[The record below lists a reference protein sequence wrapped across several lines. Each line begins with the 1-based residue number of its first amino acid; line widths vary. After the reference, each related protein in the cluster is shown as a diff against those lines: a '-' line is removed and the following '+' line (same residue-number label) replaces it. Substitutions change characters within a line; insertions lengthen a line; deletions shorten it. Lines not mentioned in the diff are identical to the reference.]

1 MCLVTSV
8 VNAQATGTISGTVT
22 DTGGTGLSGVGVQIY
37 DASGSFAGFG
47 STDGTG
53 QYTLGGLPTGT
64 YFARTFA
71 SSAGYINELYNDLP
85 CFPSCDV
92 TTGTPIAVTTGA
104 TTSGVDFAL
113 ALGGT
118 INGTVTD
125 TGGTG
130 VSGVFACIYD
140 ASGSQVNCDGTDGAG
155 QYTAGGLPTGTYF
168 TRTLAAS
175 FAGYIDELYDD
186 LPCFTFCDVT
196 TGTPI
201 AVAGRGDDERDRLR
215 PCPYRG
221 DADPRGAHHGA
232 ARSDRRPACQ
242 PVPVDG
248 RSNHP

>member
-1 MCLVTSV
+1 MIQSWARHVVPVIIFMCLVTSV

-71 SSAGYINELYNDLP
+71 SSAGYINELYDDLP
-85 CFPSCDV
+85 CFPS
-92 TTGTPIAVTTGA
+92 
-104 TTSGVDFAL
+104 
-113 ALGGT
+113 
-118 INGTVTD
+118 
-125 TGGTG
+125 
-130 VSGVFACIYD
+130 
-140 ASGSQVNCDGTDGAG
+140 
-155 QYTAGGLPTGTYF
+155 
-168 TRTLAAS
+168 
-175 FAGYIDELYDD
+175 
-186 LPCFTFCDVT
+186 CDVT